1 MWPQGAGREARREEG
16 LGSLGPGSPAL
27 QEAPLRADWGHKPAC
42 HHQGGQ
48 YRLAA
53 LPPSPPGVQSS
64 LAAGRAEGQL
74 LPPWTVRLSVEG
86 APCGPVNADCLA
98 PSHARHPYLRETGAL
113 HLVYPQAPLQQEL
126 IS

>member
-1 MWPQGAGREARREEG
+1 MAPGRRQGGLEGRG
-16 LGSLGPGSPAL
+16 LGISRAWVPSSAGSPPQSRLGTQASL
-27 QEAPLRADWGHKPAC
+27 SSP
-42 HHQGGQ
+42 GGPVQ
-48 YRLAA
+48 AGSSASLT
-53 LPPSPPGVQSS
+53 SGVQSS